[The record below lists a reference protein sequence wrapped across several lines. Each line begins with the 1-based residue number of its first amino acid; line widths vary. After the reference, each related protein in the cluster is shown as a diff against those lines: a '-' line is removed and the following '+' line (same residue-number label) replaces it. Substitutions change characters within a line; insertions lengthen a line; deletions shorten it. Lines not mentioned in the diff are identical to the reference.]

1 MDQIFGVRGLPEQ
14 LGPDSADCREGM
26 DGACMTDMEKRF
38 LSGMKRLEEENRPK
52 YFAMIAIFHALA
64 GVGHLKEPSVF
75 TRGDYKR
82 AIRIIRVNQ
91 KLLSPILTD
100 SEAEAAVGLIRR
112 EWLHRPQPTNRK
124 EAGA

>member
-1 MDQIFGVRGLPEQ
+1 
-14 LGPDSADCREGM
+14 
-26 DGACMTDMEKRF
+26 MTDVETRI
-38 LSGMKRLEEENRPK
+38 LSGMKRLEEESRPK
-52 YFAMIAIFHALA
+52 YFAMIAIFHILA
-64 GVGHLKEPSVF
+64 GVDHLKEPSVF

-112 EWLHRPQPTNRK
+112 DWLHRPLPTNRK

>member
-1 MDQIFGVRGLPEQ
+1 MKGSG
-14 LGPDSADCREGM
+14 
-26 DGACMTDMEKRF
+26 MTDVETRI
-38 LSGMKRLEEENRPK
+38 LSGMKRLEEESRPK
-52 YFAMIAIFHALA
+52 YFAMIAIFHVLA
-64 GVGHLKEPSVF
+64 GVDHLKEPSVF

-112 EWLHRPQPTNRK
+112 DWLHRPLPTNRK
-124 EAGA
+124 EADA

>member
-1 MDQIFGVRGLPEQ
+1 
-14 LGPDSADCREGM
+14 
-26 DGACMTDMEKRF
+26 MTDMDKCF

-64 GVGHLKEPSVF
+64 GVDHLEKPDIF
-75 TRGDYKR
+75 TRGEYKK
-82 AIRIIRVNQ
+82 AIRIIRVIQ
-91 KLLSPILTD
+91 KHPNPILTD

-112 EWLHRPQPTNRK
+112 DWLHRPLPTNRK